1 MATIQEINDAVRL
14 NSIINA
20 REYGY
25 DHLVAAR
32 RDNADWN
39 RLGGQE
45 RFGKLMSD
53 PDIYQH
59 IAAGSGN
66 SLISTF
72 KTVAPYVALAVAGY
86 GMATIAT
93 AATAATATAAPVA
106 AGAIETVAGYDAIA
120 AMTGA
125 GISDATIAASIAGAA
140 SAPGVMGAAAA
151 MAEMSGAAWGAL
163 ETGAIATA
171 ATAATAAP
179 VAAATATAAPVAAAT
194 IETVA
199 GYDAIA
205 AMTGAGISDA
215 TIAASIAGAASAPG
229 VMGTAAAMGGSG
241 LGVTD
246 TFSIMQKIQQ
256 GAKVGDIFGG
266 VTGTI
271 NDLAGTLVSA
281 YGTVQG
287 VQLQKAQIDLATQQA
302 RAAAAGGGVQPN
314 GGAASINWT
323 LIGLGVAALLGVF
336 LVIKKT

>member
-45 RFGKLMSD
+45 RFDKLMSD

-151 MAEMSGAAWGAL
+151 MAEISGATWGAL

-179 VAAATATAAPVAAAT
+179 VAAATATAAPVAA
-194 IETVA
+194 
-199 GYDAIA
+199 
-205 AMTGAGISDA
+205 GADLY
-215 TIAASIAGAASAPG
+215 
-229 VMGTAAAMGGSG
+229 GTAAMGNSG

-256 GAKVGDIFGG
+256 GAKVGDIFSGM
-266 VTGTI
+266 TGTI

-287 VQLQKAQIDLATQQA
+287 VKLQKAQIDLATQQA
-302 RAAAAGGGVQPN
+302 RAVAANAAGGGVQPN

-336 LVIKKT
+336 LVIKKS

>member
-1 MATIQEINDAVRL
+1 
-14 NSIINA
+14 
-20 REYGY
+20 
-25 DHLVAAR
+25 
-32 RDNADWN
+32 
-39 RLGGQE
+39 
-45 RFGKLMSD
+45 
-53 PDIYQH
+53 
-59 IAAGSGN
+59 
-66 SLISTF
+66 
-72 KTVAPYVALAVAGY
+72 
-86 GMATIAT
+86 
-93 AATAATATAAPVA
+93 
-106 AGAIETVAGYDAIA
+106 
-120 AMTGA
+120 
-125 GISDATIAASIAGAA
+125 
-140 SAPGVMGAAAA
+140 
-151 MAEMSGAAWGAL
+151 
-163 ETGAIATA
+163 
-171 ATAATAAP
+171 
-179 VAAATATAAPVAAAT
+179 
-194 IETVA
+194 
-199 GYDAIA
+199 
-205 AMTGAGISDA
+205 MTGAGISDA

>member
-93 AATAATATAAPVA
+93 AATAAPVA

-151 MAEMSGAAWGAL
+151 MAEISGATWGAL

-179 VAAATATAAPVAAAT
+179 VAAATATAAPVAA
-194 IETVA
+194 
-199 GYDAIA
+199 
-205 AMTGAGISDA
+205 GADLY
-215 TIAASIAGAASAPG
+215 
-229 VMGTAAAMGGSG
+229 GTAAMGNSG

-256 GAKVGDIFGG
+256 GAKVGDIFSGM
-266 VTGTI
+266 TGTI

-287 VQLQKAQIDLATQQA
+287 VKLQKAQIDLATQQA
-302 RAAAAGGGVQPN
+302 RAVAANAAGGGVQPN

-336 LVIKKT
+336 LVIKKS

>member
-106 AGAIETVAGYDAIA
+106 AGA
-120 AMTGA
+120 
-125 GISDATIAASIAGAA
+125 
-140 SAPGVMGAAAA
+140 
-151 MAEMSGAAWGAL
+151 
-163 ETGAIATA
+163 
-171 ATAATAAP
+171 
-179 VAAATATAAPVAAAT
+179 

>member
-45 RFGKLMSD
+45 RFDKLMSD

-106 AGAIETVAGYDAIA
+106 AATATAAPVAAGAIETVAGYDAIA

-151 MAEMSGAAWGAL
+151 MAEISGATWGAL

-179 VAAATATAAPVAAAT
+179 VAAATATAAPVAA
-194 IETVA
+194 
-199 GYDAIA
+199 
-205 AMTGAGISDA
+205 GADLY
-215 TIAASIAGAASAPG
+215 
-229 VMGTAAAMGGSG
+229 GTAAMGNSG

-256 GAKVGDIFGG
+256 GAKVGDIFSGM
-266 VTGTI
+266 TGTI

-287 VQLQKAQIDLATQQA
+287 VKLQKAQIDLATQQA
-302 RAAAAGGGVQPN
+302 RAVAANAAGGGVQPN

-336 LVIKKT
+336 LVIKKS